1 MPAVS
6 WARPLSTCCRW
17 VASWAAVWNGSVTA
31 RTPSTEPAPARALL
45 IAARWASVNAEPS
58 AVWNTTVPDPPLA
71 AGNAARS
78 WSVTWAVAVPG
89 IETADERVP

>member
-1 MPAVS
+1 
-6 WARPLSTCCRW
+6 
-17 VASWAAVWNGSVTA
+17 
-31 RTPSTEPAPARALL
+31 
-45 IAARWASVNAEPS
+45 VNAEPS
-58 AVWNTTVPDPPLA
+58 VVWNTTVPDPPLA